1 MPLDKETIFNSVK
14 KTNKVIV
21 LYEATRSGGVGAEV
35 AALISED
42 VFGYLD
48 GPVLRIS
55 APDTPVPYSPP
66 LEEYYLPQVED
77 VVEAAEK
84 LAAY

>member
-1 MPLDKETIFNSVK
+1 MPLDKETVFDSVK

-35 AALISED
+35 AALISEE
-42 VFGYLD
+42 VFNYLD
-48 GPVLRIS
+48 GPILRIS

-66 LEEYYLPQVED
+66 MEEYYLPQVED